1 MNRMIL
7 DHLERRMG
15 EDSRRRRNRRTGR
28 YMSDRAMDSR
38 DYEDERDYE
47 DRRRG
52 RDYEDQRDYRRDNR
66 RDYEDYGHERL
77 ELSKSDMHEWK
88 RRMINADGSKGAHY
102 EMQQI
107 MSAAEKLGI
116 KFHEYD
122 EKEFCIT
129 VNMMYSDYCA
139 VVNKHI
145 PHEKA
150 LMFYAEMAKAYLEDE
165 DGPEGSEKLALYYHC
180 IVSDEEI

>member
-7 DHLERRMG
+7 DRLERKMG
-15 EDSRRRRNRRTGR
+15 EDHRRRRNSRTGR
-28 YMSDRAMDSR
+28 YMSDRR

-52 RDYEDQRDYRRDNR
+52 RDYEDERDYRRDR

-180 IVSDEEI
+180 IVCDEEV